1 MKPNKKEIAVK
12 DKAEVIGRPTKY
24 SETDILLVT
33 SLGNAGCNK
42 STFCKV
48 RGISRSTFHEWQKAH
63 PEFKE
68 AVETAMEGHEAY
80 YMDLLRDIA
89 EGEKKGSVAAV
100 KEILDRT
107 HGSVKGQEASKTE
120 INIGSMNVLQT
131 LSEEDLQARIAALG
145 SKLNIKEVIDSSKVE
160 DGD

>member
-1 MKPNKKEIAVK
+1 MAKKEV
-12 DKAEVIGRPTKY
+12 EVVTGRPTKY

-48 RGISRSTFHEWQKAH
+48 RGISRSTFFEWQKAH

-107 HGSVKGQEASKTE
+107 HGSVKGQEAAKTE

-131 LSEEDLQARIAALG
+131 LSEEDLQARITQKMKVLNLNEVRDG
-145 SKLNIKEVIDSSKVE
+145 SEDS
-160 DGD
+160 